1 MKIWGRFA
9 GGLLVAAAMAI
20 PIFVVPQSAAA
31 EDKAKAGDLYREA
44 NRLFDQGQFKLAAD
58 TYKSAIAEDPQF
70 GDAYHNLALA
80 NEMVDRKQAIEAWTR
95 FVEVAGEREQ
105 YKFDVARIRAR
116 AQILEGMPPLP
127 EALQPAR
134 YVPEAGDYYWSV
146 SRGSEGEEW
155 KRFPLKVYLGSAPQM
170 KWQEGARQAY
180 DAWVVLFPLQLVAL
194 PQQADIRLSWDN
206 RQLGEKHVGE
216 EMERVEIKR
225 EGAELAARRIAVI
238 SVDMTFNWGKD
249 DMRAIVTHELGHA
262 LGVKG
267 HSDSKKDIMYMEMQR
282 KVYGTKVGGYPVPLW
297 KSLVKE
303 PSQRDI
309 NTLIRLYNHP
319 GSSVRFK

>member
-1 MKIWGRFA
+1 MKKRANQRRSLAWSGILIF
-9 GGLLVAAAMAI
+9 LAMVT
-20 PIFVVPQSAAA
+20 PSSAADNSQA
-31 EDKAKAGDLYREA
+31 QDLYRVA
-44 NRLFDQGQFKLAAD
+44 NGLFDQGRFAAAVD
-58 TYKSAIAEDPQF
+58 SYKAAIAEDPGF
-70 GDAYHNLALA
+70 IDAYHNMALA
-80 NEMVDRKQAIEAWTR
+80 AEMVDRKHAIESWRR

-116 AQILEGMPPLP
+116 VQILEGMPPLP
-127 EALQPAR
+127 ESLQPAR
-134 YVPEAGDYYWSV
+134 YAPEAGDYYWSI

-155 KRFPLKVYLGSAPQM
+155 KKFPVKVYLGSAPQM
-170 KWQEGARQAY
+170 KWQEGARQAF
-180 DAWVVLFPLQLVAL
+180 DTWAAVFPIQLVAL

-206 RQLGEKHVGE
+206 RNWGEQHVGE

-225 EGAELAARRIAVI
+225 EGTELAARRIAVI

-262 LGVKG
+262 LGIKG
-267 HSDSKKDIMYMEMQR
+267 HSDAKKDIMYMEMQR
-282 KVYGTKVGGYPVPLW
+282 KVYGTKVGGYPVPIW